1 MPTDDFHVPLR
12 SKEDMK
18 KRLVISSIVV
28 ATLLLALYGVVIGTR
43 RRPAWT

>member
-1 MPTDDFHVPLR
+1 MPTDDFPTPLR
-12 SKEDMK
+12 SNEDMK
-18 KRLVISSIVV
+18 KRLVIAGIVV